1 MLSHRVGGL
10 WNTYHGVLV
19 VILTFV
25 FWIYL
30 AIISVVFKYIASK
43 NFSDSSCSISPR
55 LPALQSPRF
64 ASEGL
69 RYVLRSMSRTR
80 TGVCLLALNNLGE
93 IFEHNVTA

>member
-69 RYVLRSMSRTR
+69 RLRLTINVANQDR
-80 TGVCLLALNNLGE
+80 CLFACPQ
-93 IFEHNVTA
+93 